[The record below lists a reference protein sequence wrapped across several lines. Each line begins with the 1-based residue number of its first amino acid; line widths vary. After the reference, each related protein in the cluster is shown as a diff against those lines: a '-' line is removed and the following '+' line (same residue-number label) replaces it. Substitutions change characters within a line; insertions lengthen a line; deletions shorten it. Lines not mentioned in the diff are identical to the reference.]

1 MKSIL
6 IFAGLATLATGAQAQ
21 TTAAPAAGS
30 TTTATAPAGTSA
42 ATSVKAGATVTD
54 TTGGTVGTI
63 KSIEGDL
70 AVLSTGTVEVRLP
83 LTSFAA
89 GANGPVIALTK
100 SQVESAASS
109 ATAERQGKLSAQIK
123 AGTTVLD
130 ASGGTV
136 GKIESVDGEF
146 ATVATTKNKVKLPVS
161 SFAAGAN
168 GPVIGMTAAELDAA
182 AAKAAPA
189 AAAATTGN

>member
-1 MKSIL
+1 MKSIIIL
-6 IFAGLATLATGAQAQ
+6 AGLATLATGAQAQ
-21 TTAAPAAGS
+21 TSTTGAAAGAA
-30 TTTATAPAGTSA
+30 TTSAPAGASA
-42 ATSVKAGATVTD
+42 AAAVKAGATVTD
-54 TTGGTVGTI
+54 TSGGTVGTI

-123 AGTTVLD
+123 AGTTVMD

-136 GKIESVDGEF
+136 GKIESVEGEF
-146 ATVATTKNKVKLPVS
+146 ATVATTKNKVKLPIS
-161 SFAAGAN
+161 SFAAGAS

-189 AAAATTGN
+189 AATGAK

>member
-6 IFAGLATLATGAQAQ
+6 IFAGLATLAGGAQAQ
-21 TTAAPAAGS
+21 TTTAPAAGS
-30 TTTATAPAGTSA
+30 ATTATAPASA
-42 ATSVKAGATVTD
+42 AASVKVGATVTD
-54 TTGGTVGTI
+54 TSGGTVGTI

-100 SQVESAASS
+100 SQVESAASG
-109 ATAERQGKLSAQIK
+109 ATAERQAKLSAQIK
-123 AGTTVLD
+123 AGTTVMD

-136 GKIESVDGEF
+136 GKIEAVDGEF

-189 AAAATTGN
+189 AAATTTGN